1 MEIVNKKDLEERRK
15 RVRRLK
21 KMIVITVIVLLLIPI
36 VFCIALY
43 TKVKSLES
51 KVDVIAENKSKV
63 LDDELVS
70 EEGIYSTVVY
80 SADNKAERKGENNS
94 GEVLTKE
101 EEIDKNTS
109 KKKVYLTFDDGPGK
123 YTDELLDILAKYDV
137 KATFFVVGR
146 TDTHSIK
153 MYQRIKKEGHTL
165 AMHSYTHKY
174 NKIYK
179 SLNAFKEDF
188 NKLSGLIY
196 KSTGE
201 RPKYY
206 RFPGGS
212 SNRVSSLPMTDF
224 ISFLNKKGITYFD
237 WNVING
243 DATGK
248 KFTGKQLVNNVMSG
262 VRQHNTSIVLL
273 HDSVSKDTTV
283 KSLPLLLEQLQKEE
297 YVILPITKYTN
308 TIQHVKADTAK

>member
-153 MYQRIKKEGHTL
+153 MYKRIKKEGHTL

-188 NKLSGLIY
+188 NKLSDLIY

>member
-188 NKLSGLIY
+188 NKLSDLIY

>member
-51 KVDVIAENKSKV
+51 KVDIIAENKSKV

-188 NKLSGLIY
+188 NKLSDLIY